1 MFEFKENNLC
11 PFCKKE
17 ANKVSSTTI
26 KVMIKNEY
34 KEDIVNFNDFHFCNN
49 PNCSVIYFK
58 DKKVIKQNQ
67 LIKKVGIKEWII
79 PKTICYCFNITK
91 EKLIENALI
100 YGKKYAFENIKS
112 KIAKLKCDCK
122 RKNPSGQCCLNDINN
137 TFKELKFVL

>member
-17 ANKVSSTTI
+17 ANKVSSTTV
-26 KVMIKNEY
+26 KAMIKNED
-34 KEDIVNFNDFHFCNN
+34 KKDIVNFDNFHFCDN

-58 DKKVIKQNQ
+58 DKRVIKQNQ

-91 EKLIENALI
+91 DKLIENALL
-100 YGKKYAFENIKS
+100 YGKGYVVENLKRKIS
-112 KIAKLKCDCK
+112 KQKCDCK
-122 RKNPSGQCCLNDINN
+122 RKNPSGQCCLSDINKTIKKLN
-137 TFKELKFVL
+137 FVL